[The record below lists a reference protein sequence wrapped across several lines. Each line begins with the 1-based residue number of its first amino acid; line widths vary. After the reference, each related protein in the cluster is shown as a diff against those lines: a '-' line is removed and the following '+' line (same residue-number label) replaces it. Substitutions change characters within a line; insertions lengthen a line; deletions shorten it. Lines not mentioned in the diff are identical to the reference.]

1 LLGGVQGFGI
11 EQWVLAASTLSPFET
26 KIFGSGSA
34 DVHVLNKFRTRQYK
48 IDNLHIIDDTHTF
61 RIPNTDIRV
70 LGLGV
75 TSR

>member
-1 LLGGVQGFGI
+1 LLGVQGFGI
-11 EQWVLAASTLSPFET
+11 EQRVLPAIPLAPFET
-26 KIFGSGSA
+26 KVFGFVSA
-34 DVHVLNKFRTRQYK
+34 DVHVLNKFRSRQYK